1 MRESQ
6 VICNPRG
13 FLCVTNEPI
22 IKDIEDVRILTIFT
36 RYGTDKYAVAE
47 RELDELFDTQ
57 LPAAERDVV
66 IVDTALAPGVVE
78 QAGRRTLLGSD
89 NEAWEFS
96 AIDTAVRFLGHR
108 LWAYDLVNVAT
119 SAFRQLYVGY
129 LERFTPAVLQAIG
142 GRPVC
147 LGHIDAYNEPIGVLE
162 YVSQHWIRTSCFFLA
177 PPELCILQSVRS
189 AGGRD
194 RWFSGDPAQ
203 PFRDDAPLSSGYRRL
218 IVDWLTGGDTGQGAT
233 WHSAM
238 VLDAERLAHFEQ
250 KALAILN
257 EHLLAIRLRAAGCR
271 LVDVTWLSTRVG
283 DGSGRVDWD
292 TPWWRQIA
300 ERQADAV
307 HVTPGGI
314 AQVL

>member
-1 MRESQ
+1 M
-6 VICNPRG
+6 
-13 FLCVTNEPI
+13 
-22 IKDIEDVRILTIFT
+22 RILTIFA
-36 RYGTDKYAVAE
+36 RFGTEKYASAE

-57 LPAAERDVV
+57 LQAVERDVV
-66 IVDTALAPGVVE
+66 IVDTALAPGVME

-96 AIDTAVRFLGHR
+96 AIDTAVKFLGHR

-129 LERFTPAVLQAIG
+129 LDRFTPAVLQAIEKQ
-142 GRPVC
+142 PVC
-147 LGHIDAYNEPIGVLE
+147 LGHIDCYNEPIRVLD
-162 YVSQHWIRTSCFFLA
+162 YVSQHWIRTSCFFL
-177 PPELCILQSVRS
+177 PPTELGILQSVRS
-189 AGGRD
+189 AGSRD
-194 RWFSGDPAQ
+194 RWFSGDPEQ
-203 PFRDDAPLSSGYRRL
+203 PFRKDAPLSSGYRRL
-218 IVDWLTGGDTGQGAT
+218 IVDWLTGGDIGQGVT

-238 VLDAERLAHFEQ
+238 ALDTVRLELFEQ

-257 EHLLAIRLRAAGCR
+257 EQLLAIRLRAAGCR

-283 DGSGRVDWD
+283 DSRNRVDWN

-314 AQVL
+314 AHIL

>member
-1 MRESQ
+1 VDFSSAFVEHRIE
-6 VICNPRG
+6 
-13 FLCVTNEPI
+13 
-22 IKDIEDVRILTIFT
+22 IKAVRILTIFT
-36 RYGTDKYAVAE
+36 RHGTSKYASAE

-57 LPAAERDVV
+57 LPSVERDVV
-66 IVDTALAPGVVE
+66 VVDTALTPGVLE

-108 LWAYDLVNVAT
+108 VWAYDLVNVAT

-129 LERFTPAVLQAIG
+129 LDRFTRAVLQAIDG
-142 GRPVC
+142 QPVC
-147 LGHIDAYNEPIGVLE
+147 LGHIDCYNEPIRVLE
-162 YVSQHWIRTSCFFLA
+162 YVSQHWIRTSCFFL
-177 PPELCILQSVRS
+177 PPGDLGILQPARS
-189 AGGRD
+189 AGGRE

-203 PFRDDAPLSSGYRRL
+203 PFRDDAPLSSGYCKL
-218 IVDWLTGGDTGQGAT
+218 IVDWLTGGDTGQGVT

-238 VLDAERLAHFEQ
+238 ALDAARLALFEQ

-257 EHLLAIRLRAAGCR
+257 EHLFAIRLRASGCR

-283 DGSGRVDWD
+283 NGSHQVDWN

-300 ERQADAV
+300 ERHADAV

-314 AQVL
+314 AQAL